1 MSTNHHHPGWRL
13 ETSPRA
19 NLPQSQSPCS
29 RDDFLSPPALLP
41 PPQQDANLFHF
52 FLLLNGQPL
61 ACGPDIKEAV
71 ALS

>member
-1 MSTNHHHPGWRL
+1 MSTNHHHPAGG
-13 ETSPRA
+13 
-19 NLPQSQSPCS
+19 S
-29 RDDFLSPPALLP
+29 RPLRGLMCPEPKSVLWGDFLSPPALLP
-41 PPQQDANLFHF
+41 PPQQEADLFHF